1 MLSAEEKK
9 IFEDAA
15 AETRDYQRKAAR
27 EMDEKSRQFLI
38 EKGGMQI
45 NDLAPEEI
53 ARMRE
58 RVKPVIDKYA
68 PQVGEVLVKQFY
80 EELEKARGRN

>member
-1 MLSAEEKK
+1 L
-9 IFEDAA
+9 
-15 AETRDYQRKAAR
+15 
-27 EMDEKSRQFLI
+27 
-38 EKGGMQI
+38 QI
-45 NDLAPEEI
+45 NNLAPEEI

>member
-1 MLSAEEKK
+1 
-9 IFEDAA
+9 
-15 AETRDYQRKAAR
+15 
-27 EMDEKSRQFLI
+27 MDEKSRRFLI

-58 RVKPVIDKYA
+58 KVKPVIDKYA

>member
-1 MLSAEEKK
+1 
-9 IFEDAA
+9 
-15 AETRDYQRKAAR
+15 
-27 EMDEKSRQFLI
+27 MDEKSRQFLI
-38 EKGGMQI
+38 DKGGMQI

-68 PQVGEVLVKQFY
+68 PQVGEALVKQFY